1 MQRFHCDAILFDLD
15 GVLVDSTACVERLW
29 YQWAVR
35 HGFDAQEVIACA
47 HGRST
52 VDTMRAVAPTLA
64 IEGEA
69 RRMEQAEIEDT
80 QGLVSITGAADLL
93 TALAPFQWAVV
104 TSGSRALATTRLRAV
119 GLPLPLIFITA
130 EDVAQGKP
138 YPEGYVMAANL
149 LGVIPQRCVVIE
161 DAPAGIQAAHKAHMT
176 AIAVAS
182 THQPSELQA
191 ARVCVPSLA
200 ALHVNHQ
207 KGLDQVKPSLTIT
220 ITRTI
225 YDQLH
230 AL

>member
-29 YQWAVR
+29 YQWAIR
-35 HGFDAQEVIACA
+35 HGLDAQEVIACA
-47 HGRST
+47 HGRRT

-64 IEGEA
+64 IEEEA

-93 TALAPFQWAVV
+93 TSLAPSQWAVV

-130 EDVAQGKP
+130 GDVAQGKP
-138 YPEGYVMAANL
+138 HPEGYLKAASL
-149 LGVIPQRCVVIE
+149 LGVTPQRCVVIE
-161 DAPAGIQAAHKAHMT
+161 DAPAGIQAALKANMT

-200 ALHVNHQ
+200 ALHVIHL
-207 KGLDQVKPSLTIT
+207 KGSDQARPSLTIT

-225 YDQLH
+225 YGQLH
-230 AL
+230 AI